1 MTVCAMLSALGVVL
15 LLIGS
20 FVEVMDL
27 SAAAIASLL
36 CVFAV
41 IEYSGASP
49 WLIFAVTSVLSM
61 ILLPT
66 KTPALMYLA
75 FFGYY
80 PIIKEKLERLP
91 MVPSWALKEVIFHAA
106 MGLLYLA
113 LKLFVPS
120 VDLSFS
126 LPVIA
131 FVLLAEAVFIL
142 YDIAMS
148 RLISFYLVR
157 LRERFRKL

>member
-1 MTVCAMLSALGVVL
+1 M
-15 LLIGS
+15 
-20 FVEVMDL
+20 
-27 SAAAIASLL
+27 
-36 CVFAV
+36 
-41 IEYSGASP
+41 
-49 WLIFAVTSVLSM
+49 
-61 ILLPT
+61 
-66 KTPALMYLA
+66 
-75 FFGYY
+75 
-80 PIIKEKLERLP
+80 
-91 MVPSWALKEVIFHAA
+91 PSWALKEVIFHAA

>member
-1 MTVCAMLSALGVVL
+1 
-15 LLIGS
+15 
-20 FVEVMDL
+20 
-27 SAAAIASLL
+27 
-36 CVFAV
+36 
-41 IEYSGASP
+41 
-49 WLIFAVTSVLSM
+49 
-61 ILLPT
+61 
-66 KTPALMYLA
+66 MYLA

-91 MVPSWALKEVIFHAA
+91 RVPSWALKEVIFHAA